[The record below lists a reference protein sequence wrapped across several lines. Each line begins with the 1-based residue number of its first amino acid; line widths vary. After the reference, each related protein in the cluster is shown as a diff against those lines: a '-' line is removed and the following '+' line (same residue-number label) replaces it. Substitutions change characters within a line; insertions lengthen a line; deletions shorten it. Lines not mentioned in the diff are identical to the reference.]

1 MLDEIC
7 MIEDEQLPDDRV
19 FQDFIRKYQQMSM
32 LYESAVK
39 FVTTRLDVLRKE
51 NKASGRPV
59 AVREVQSRL
68 KSLESISDKLRRKD
82 VPLSIHSIWKYL
94 NDVAGVRVICEYIN
108 DIYYVR
114 NVLVEENHIKLLKE
128 KDYIS
133 NPKPNGYRSLHL
145 VVNVPILLQNGVQHI
160 KCEIQLRTTAM
171 DSWAALE
178 HNLRYKKGRK
188 HDTQIDNRLRL
199 CSEMLYKTDVEMQ
212 SIATD
217 MGIIFT

>member
-1 MLDEIC
+1 MSDEIC
-7 MIEDEQLPDDRV
+7 LIEDEQLPDERV
-19 FQDFIRKYQQMSM
+19 FQNFMRKYQQMSM

-39 FVTTRLDVLRKE
+39 FVTTRLDVLKRE
-51 NKASGRPV
+51 NKANGRPV
-59 AVREVQSRL
+59 AIREIQSRL
-68 KSLESISDKLRRKD
+68 KSLESISEKLRRKD
-82 VPLSIHSIWKYL
+82 VPLSIHSIWEYL
-94 NDVAGVRVICEYIN
+94 NDVAGVRVICEYIS

-114 NVLVEENHIKLLKE
+114 NVLVKENHIKLLKE

-133 NPKPNGYRSLHL
+133 KPKPNGYRSLHL
-145 VVNVPILLQNGVQHI
+145 VVNVPIILQNGVQHI

-178 HNLRYKKGRK
+178 HNLRYKQGRK
-188 HDTQIDNRLRL
+188 YDTQIDNRLRL